1 MGVYDTATKL
11 ASEIKNSK
19 EYKDFRRSMKE
30 VKRDKNCEELLK
42 AYRSSQVE
50 LQTHMIQRK
59 EIDKKTKKRIED
71 TQKKVS
77 NNKKLINYLNNEQK
91 FTQLMN
97 NINNIIGKTVE
108 KDYE

>member
-19 EYKDFRRSMKE
+19 EYKAFMKSMKE
-30 VKRDKNCEELLK
+30 IKNDKNSENLLK
-42 AYRSSQVE
+42 LYRSVQMEAQADMMKNQE
-50 LQTHMIQRK
+50 LGNQ
-59 EIDKKTKKRIED
+59 TKKKLD
-71 TQKKVS
+71 NVQKKVM
-77 NNKKLINYLNNEQK
+77 NNKKLSNYLKNEQN
-91 FTQLMN
+91 FTLLMN